1 VYRFRRFYAR
11 HWRLYGIR
19 AVMGIIHKKQG
30 QALRLVPVFLLFISV
45 NDFIYRR
52 LGHFVKPLG
61 LHKRFYSNGQF
72 ETF

>member
-1 VYRFRRFYAR
+1 
-11 HWRLYGIR
+11 
-19 AVMGIIHKKQG
+19 MGIIHKKQG

-61 LHKRFYSNGQF
+61 LPETHTTKVVWFLSLQTSLILSFILNIFYNI
-72 ETF
+72 